1 MNYKK
6 KKTIMRIIMLI
17 IAVVMIVGIS
27 IGGLVSAFAAESVI
41 VESFES
47 GNLYNAFCE
56 AKGETDQ
63 NNVKAFIVK
72 TGTLSSADFSMFGN
86 LSSCEIIDLSGAEFE
101 GGKIP
106 DNFMSGRRVTEF
118 YAPKNITSIGNNA
131 FSGCAGLQKLSFT
144 DSLNTVGNRAFESCT
159 ALTAVV
165 FPASLTFVDECAFR
179 GSGLTDIYFYGNAP
193 QIGSEAFP
201 QSATVHITE
210 NATGFDSDEWN
221 RYAIVKDV
229 SENTS
234 VQDTPEETTFGAT
247 AEETTVPDETVT
259 EAVYGAFAE
268 TETAVT
274 ESNKSEKT
282 AVAVL
287 VIIAAAIVI
296 LVVVATAAI
305 VAIKSKKPEENKS
318 DDETEEAK
326 E

>member
-6 KKTIMRIIMLI
+6 KKTIMRIIMLV
-17 IAVVMIVGIS
+17 IAALMIVGIS
-27 IGGLVSAFAAESVI
+27 IGGLVSAFAAESVT

-63 NNVKAFIVK
+63 NNVKSFIVK

-131 FSGCAGLQKLSFT
+131 FSGCAGLKKLSFT

-159 ALTAVV
+159 ALTTVV

-193 QIGSEAFP
+193 QVGSEAFP

-210 NATGFDSDEWN
+210 NASGFDSDEWN
-221 RYAIVKDV
+221 KYAIVKDV
-229 SENTS
+229 AENTS
-234 VQDTPEETTFGAT
+234 VQDTPEETTTFGAT
-247 AEETTVPDETVT
+247 AEETTTPEETVT

-268 TETAVT
+268 NETTVT
-274 ESNKSEKT
+274 ESNKSDKT
-282 AVAVL
+282 AAAVL
-287 VIIAAAIVI
+287 IVIAAAVVI
-296 LVVVATAAI
+296 LVVVAVAAI
-305 VAIKSKKPEENKS
+305 VAVKSKKPEESKS
-318 DDETEEAK
+318 DEEPK